1 MSLVVGGQC
10 VQAFLCLNVTTTLVL
25 FWHDEMEGFCAMDG
39 LQRQHNRAVNND
51 TTLWREE

>member
-1 MSLVVGGQC
+1 MSSVVGGQC
-10 VQAFLCLNVTTTLVL
+10 VQALLCLNVTTTLVL

-51 TTLWREE
+51 TTLWRE